1 MKKALDI
8 IIPTWNNPDYLNPCV
23 KSIISSGILNGLA
36 RLIIVNNGKQPI
48 KEMLK
53 EFDSILVLEPG
64 ENLGWERGL
73 EYGLRH
79 SDSPFV
85 CFQNDD
91 TLLPRSSAQFYEKLL
106 LPFADPTVGAVGPS
120 TTIAAGWHS
129 VFHQTPLRTVSE
141 VPFLIFFTVVVRRST
156 LDFVGGI
163 DTTCPGG
170 DDFDLSIR
178 IRKANQK
185 LLIVP
190 EAFIIHH
197 AFKTGTRVH
206 GDHTVSGGWN
216 SEDKI
221 EKTNKWLI
229 QKHGFK
235 TFFQTMSTQPREL
248 TYGEARDLEGDLVRS
263 YVEGKTVLEVGCG
276 GVKTVERSIGVDW
289 IEPGET
295 VPHLH
300 GEKSVADII
309 ASADELPIENA
320 HVDAIIARHILE
332 HLPNTVKA
340 LKEWNR
346 VLKMDGQLII
356 AVPDQEQ
363 CNSIPLNPEH
373 VHAFTQSSLKDLLEL
388 LGFKVSSS
396 EKTGNH
402 ISFVCVAKKV
412 REASEILQESVLA

>member
-1 MKKALDI
+1 MKKTLDI
-8 IIPTWNNPDYLNPCV
+8 IIPTWNNPEYLNPCIR
-23 KSIISSGILNGLA
+23 SIIDSGILNGLG

-48 KEMLK
+48 KELVK
-53 EFDSILVLEPG
+53 DYESILVLEPG
-64 ENLGWERGL
+64 ENLGWEKGL

-79 SDSPFV
+79 SESPFV

-91 TLLPRSSAQFYEKLL
+91 TLIPLSSTRFYEKLL
-106 LPFADPTVGAVGPS
+106 LPFADPSVGAVGPA

-129 VFHQTPLRTVSE
+129 VFNQAPLRTISE

-156 LDFVGGI
+156 LDFVGGV
-163 DTTCPGG
+163 DVTAPGG

-185 LLIVP
+185 LLITP

-235 TFFQTMSTQPREL
+235 AFFQTITSQPREL
-248 TYGEARDLEGDLVRS
+248 TLGEARDVEGEMVRGFVEGD
-263 YVEGKTVLEVGCG
+263 TVLEMGCG
-276 GVKTVERSIGVDW
+276 GVKTVERAIGVDW
-289 IEPGET
+289 VEPGET

-300 GEKSVADII
+300 GEKSVADIV
-309 ASADELPIENA
+309 ASVDDLPIENA
-320 HVDAIIARHILE
+320 HVDCIIARHILE
-332 HLPNTVKA
+332 HLPNSVKT

-346 VLKMDGQLII
+346 VLKMDGQLVI

-363 CNSIPLNPEH
+363 CNSIPMNPEH
-373 VHAFTQSSLKDLLEL
+373 VHGFTKESLKDLLEL
-388 LGFKVSSS
+388 VGFRVVESQS
-396 EKTGNH
+396 TGNN
-402 ISFVCVAKKV
+402 ISFVCVSKKV
-412 REASEILQESVLA
+412 REVSEILQESVLA